1 METILIPILIK
12 ILLLIL
18 CVSVISLTIKLNR
31 LFNKK
36 NIEIEQELLARV
48 VGVAVSWVEQEHFND
63 VNTNKYSLVYKYVE
77 DKLDVWGCKI
87 EPEDIQKVIEATL
100 NTFKRLK
107 GKK

>member
-1 METILIPILIK
+1 METILIPILIQ
-12 ILLLIL
+12 ILLVIL
-18 CVSVISLTIKLNR
+18 CMGITILVIKLNN
-31 LFNKK
+31 LFKK
-36 NIEIEQELLARV
+36 KHIEIEQELLARV
-48 VGVAVSWVEQEHFND
+48 VGVAVSWVEQEHFDDDNS
-63 VNTNKYSLVYKYVE
+63 NKYSLVYQYVE